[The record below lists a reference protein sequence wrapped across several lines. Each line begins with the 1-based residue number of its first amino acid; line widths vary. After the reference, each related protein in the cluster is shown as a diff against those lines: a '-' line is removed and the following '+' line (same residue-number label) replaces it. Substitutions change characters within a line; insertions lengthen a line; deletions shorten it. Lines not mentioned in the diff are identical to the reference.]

1 MKSETMH
8 NSKTSF
14 VTVELTF
21 FTVLLNYSLFMMC
34 KELHLHTMN
43 MQGAKSDKPDT
54 CPESPFCHLVQ
65 SQDKEYS
72 SFVELSR

>member
-14 VTVELTF
+14 VTVELIF
-21 FTVLLNYSLFMMC
+21 FTVLLNYGLFMMC

-54 CPESPFCHLVQ
+54 CQNLH
-65 SQDKEYS
+65 
-72 SFVELSR
+72 FVTLCNLRTKNIQAL